1 MYVVSKFLDITAEL
15 NGEELQYITSLNPRR
30 GYQPGITGNFQ
41 IELPDGTAG
50 NEIVVFIESLQNGN
64 GATIDGTAGETAMD
78 LHLDRRRV
86 LRRWTPAN
94 DTFTV
99 GVNLT
104 APQRIGSVIAW
115 LASEE
120 IHIEDDMVVAPPFVS
135 NLAPRVSSDTDEGG
149 DEITQLIGDEAI
161 LTMGM
166 RLFTYNS
173 DSPSPDQKEYKMT
186 RATSPQKDFF
196 FYGRNLSESWI
207 IGKSSRRTVRHAR
220 SGHRRKEV
228 QVVNMTAL

>member
-15 NGEELQYITSLNPRR
+15 NGEALQYITSLNPRR

-41 IELPDGTAG
+41 ITLPDGTAG
-50 NEIVVFIESLQNGN
+50 NEIVVFIERLQNGN
-64 GATIDGTAGETAMD
+64 GATIDGTAGETTTD
-78 LHLDRRRV
+78 LHMDRRRV
-86 LRRWTPAN
+86 MRRWTPAN

-99 GVNLT
+99 EVNLA
-104 APQRIGSVIAW
+104 APQRIGSLIAW

-120 IHIEDDMVVAPPFVS
+120 LHIDDDLVVAPPFVV
-135 NLAPRVSSDTDEGG
+135 NLTPRVTSDTDEGG
-149 DEITQLIGDEAI
+149 GEIVQVIGDEAI
-161 LTMGM
+161 LTMGV
-166 RLFTYNS
+166 RLFTSNNAA
-173 DSPSPDQKEYKMT
+173 PSPDQKEYKIT

-207 IGKSSRRTVRHAR
+207 IGKSSRRSVRHTR
-220 SGHRRKEV
+220 SGFRRKEV